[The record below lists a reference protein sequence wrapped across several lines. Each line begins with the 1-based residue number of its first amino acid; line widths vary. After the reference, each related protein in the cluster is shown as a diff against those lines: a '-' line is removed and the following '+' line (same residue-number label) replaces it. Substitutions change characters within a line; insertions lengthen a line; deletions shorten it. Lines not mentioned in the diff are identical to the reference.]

1 MFYLE
6 MKIKL
11 LSNKCLPGIGTS
23 FLTRC
28 AMRSGNISSIY
39 GITVR
44 DIKHKTKRTVTQS
57 WLDPRPH

>member
-6 MKIKL
+6 IKITL
-11 LSNKCLPGIGTS
+11 FPNKCLPEIGTS

-39 GITVR
+39 WITVR
-44 DIKHKTKRTVTQS
+44 DIKHKTKRSVTQS